1 MDASRVIS
9 LLAILFLVTGCAK
22 EQAPTIS
29 PDREVAAPATAP
41 DAIPPAATSP
51 AETAPADPLTEV
63 SVTAP
68 EPRYVAPTR
77 RDRIG
82 RIWAPVFI
90 NGKGPFRLV
99 LDTGANHSAITA
111 EVASALGVTADD
123 ESIVLLRGVTG
134 SAQVPAIRVDTVI
147 VGDLELKPS
156 IMPIVPDVFGGAEGV
171 LGTEGMFDKRVFIDF
186 LHDHISISR
195 SHNLR
200 ADQGYVTIPVQL
212 TRQKLLVIPAHVG
225 GLKVKAIIDTGG
237 QATVANPALIE
248 ALAKRRSQYEPKPA
262 QIQGATDDVQEAENM
277 LMPPIDLGGV
287 RFLRTRVAVAE
298 LKIFETWD
306 LTREPAILIG
316 MDALG
321 TLDQLVIDYRR
332 RELQLRV
339 RPLT

>member
-1 MDASRVIS
+1 MRHSAWLIPS
-9 LLAILFLVTGCAK
+9 LLFGLAAARADLPA
-22 EQAPTIS
+22 
-29 PDREVAAPATAP
+29 AAPAAAP
-41 DAIPPAATSP
+41 GATPPGEPVTQV
-51 AETAPADPLTEV
+51 E
-63 SVTAP
+63 VTAP

-82 RIWAPVFI
+82 RIWAPVLI

-111 EVASALGVTADD
+111 EVASALGVSADD

-134 SAQVPAIRVDTVI
+134 SAQVPAIQVDTVI
-147 VGDLELKPS
+147 VGDLQLKPT

-186 LHDHISISR
+186 LHDLITISR
-195 SHNLR
+195 SHGAR

-212 TRQKLLVIPAHVG
+212 TRQKLLVIPALVG

-248 ALAKRRSQYEPKPA
+248 ALARRRSQYEAKPE
-262 QIQGATDDVQEAENM
+262 QIQGATDDIQDAENM

-287 RFLRTRVAVAE
+287 RFLHTRVSVAD
-298 LKIFETWD
+298 LKIFETWN
-306 LTREPAILIG
+306 LTREPALLIG

-332 RELQLRV
+332 RELQMRV
-339 RPLT
+339 HPLS

>member
-1 MDASRVIS
+1 VHQRAGLIPG
-9 LLAILFLVTGCAK
+9 LLLGF
-22 EQAPTIS
+22 
-29 PDREVAAPATAP
+29 AAARADVPG
-41 DAIPPAATSP
+41 PPAA
-51 AETAPADPLTEV
+51 PLPPVEPITEV

-111 EVASALGVTADD
+111 QVAQVLDVSAEDQST
-123 ESIVLLRGVTG
+123 VLLRGVTG
-134 SAQVPAIRVDTVI
+134 SAQVPAIRVNTLI
-147 VGDLELKPS
+147 IGDLELSPA

-171 LGTEGMFDKRVFIDF
+171 LGTEGMLDKRVFIDF
-186 LHDHISISR
+186 LHDLITISR
-195 SHNLR
+195 SHGRR

-212 TRQKLLVIPAHVG
+212 TRDKLLIIPAHVG

-248 ALAKRRSQYEPKPA
+248 ALARRKSQYQPTPE
-262 QIQGATDDVQEAENM
+262 QIQGATDDIQDAENM
-277 LMPPIDLGGV
+277 LMPPIELGGV
-287 RFLRTRVAVAE
+287 EFLRTRVAVAE
-298 LKIFETWD
+298 LKIFETWN
-306 LTREPAILIG
+306 LTHEPAIVIG

-321 TLDQLVIDYRR
+321 TLDMLVIDYQR
-332 RELQLRV
+332 RELQIRV
-339 RPLT
+339 HPLGF